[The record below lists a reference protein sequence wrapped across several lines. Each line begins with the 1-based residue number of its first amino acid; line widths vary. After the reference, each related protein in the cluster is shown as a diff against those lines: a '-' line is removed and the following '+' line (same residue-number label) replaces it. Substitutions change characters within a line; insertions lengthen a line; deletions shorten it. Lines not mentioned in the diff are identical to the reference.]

1 MQEMKQFMSYYLKI
15 AICKYILQFNLSN
28 YNADYKIYKVK

>member
-1 MQEMKQFMSYYLKI
+1 MEEMKQFISYYLKI

-28 YNADYKIYKVK
+28 YNADYIKYM